1 MTITGK
7 TRTSLAAVFSVLL
20 FATSGNAP
28 VYANVIQLENS
39 GYPDGSFHLPG
50 ILPSGKPDFDH
61 KVNTHVVR
69 QGNNG
74 SMLIVTG
81 MGGNHYFN
89 VSNEESYPLTGGY
102 VLKAHFDSEGKLLDG
117 NVKIT
122 GSIMNDDGM
131 GSMGGGKL
139 FEADLGSDMSDT
151 DSAYTSDLIG
161 LNISNII
168 CSSVI
173 SQLVPGGCAQY
184 GSVYLPLDE
193 GGFDGF
199 MDRYYSR
206 GRAVTS
212 MPSAIP
218 VPAAAWLFGSG
229 LIGLVGMA
237 RRRKY

>member
-1 MTITGK
+1 MTITDI
-7 TRTSLAAVFSVLL
+7 TRASFVTVLSVLL
-20 FATSGNAP
+20 FAAAGNAP
-28 VYANVIQLENS
+28 VYANMIQLEDP
-39 GYPDGSFHLPG
+39 GYADGFFHLPG

-89 VSNEESYPLTGGY
+89 VSDEESYPLTGGY
-102 VLKAHFDSEGKLLDG
+102 VLKARFDSEGNLLDG

-139 FEADLGSDMSDT
+139 FEAELGSDMSDT
-151 DSAYTSDLIG
+151 DYAFTSDLIG
-161 LNISNII
+161 FNTSNIT

-173 SQLVPGGCAQY
+173 SQMIPGGCEQY

-193 GGFDGF
+193 GDFDGL

-218 VPAAAWLFGSG
+218 VPAAVWLFGSG

-237 RRRKY
+237 RRCKR

>member
-1 MTITGK
+1 MKIKGI
-7 TRTSLAAVFSVLL
+7 TRTSLSAVVSILL
-20 FATSGNAP
+20 FAVVGNTP

-39 GYPDGSFHLPG
+39 GYPDGYFHLPG

-89 VSNEESYPLTGGY
+89 MSDEESYPLTGGY
-102 VLKAHFDSEGKLLDG
+102 VLKARFDSEGSLLEG

-122 GSIMNDDGM
+122 GSIKNDDGM

-139 FEADLGSDMSDT
+139 FEADLGSDMSET
-151 DSAYTSDLIG
+151 DYAFTSDLIG
-161 LNISNII
+161 FNTSNIT

-173 SQLVPGGCAQY
+173 SQLIPDGCTQY

-193 GGFDGF
+193 GGFDGL
-199 MDRYYSR
+199 MDRYYSS

-218 VPAAAWLFGSG
+218 VPAAVWLFGSG

-237 RRRKY
+237 RRRKC